1 MIPLLLLVYALA
13 NLGNTSCMKINSG
26 LLNGASRAKYSLYLS
41 VVGVIACV
49 FFWIFGGFSI
59 GVNLPT
65 LAFALVYALI
75 AAASIILKMTAFGL
89 ASVSGVNIIMSGC
102 NLICSLALGAL
113 IFSED
118 ITPIKIVRVALMLA
132 SIVFTF
138 LEAKRLDAAKEKA
151 EERAKGKKGIKL
163 FIVLALI
170 ILVSCIDIV
179 TLKLFTRNT
188 RVLDENSFF
197 FWTNVLL
204 VAGCLL
210 IVLFDV
216 IKKKGA
222 DKEIFVLF
230 KPKNLATTAGVT
242 VSSNVGSLTSLA
254 LLALMDVSVYTP
266 VTAALG
272 VVSGVVASLIFREK
286 LGVFSYISALLA
298 LVAVII

>member
-26 LLNGASRAKYSLYLS
+26 LLDGASRAKYSLYLS
-41 VVGVIACV
+41 VVGVFACV

-59 GVNLPT
+59 GVNLST
-65 LAFALVYALI
+65 LKFALFYALI
-75 AAASIILKMTAFGL
+75 AAASIILRMTAFGL

-102 NLICSLALGAL
+102 NLICSLAIGAL

-118 ITPIKIVRVALMLA
+118 ITPIKLVRVALMLA

-138 LEAKRLDAAKEKA
+138 LEAKKSEGAMDDAGGK
-151 EERAKGKKGIKL
+151 KGKGGIKL

-170 ILVSCIDIV
+170 ILVCCADTV
-179 TLKLFTRNT
+179 TLKLFTLDTN
-188 RVLDENSFF
+188 VLDENSFF

-204 VAGCLL
+204 VAGCLI
-210 IVLFDV
+210 IVLFDIV
-216 IKKKGA
+216 RKSGA
-222 DKEIFVLF
+222 GKEIFVLF
-230 KPKNLATTAGVT
+230 KPKNLLTTAGVT

-266 VTAALG
+266 VSAALG
-272 VVSGVVASLIFREK
+272 VVVGVVASLIFREK